1 MAVPGF
7 FAYFVLAAYVPLSA
21 LAFFLMR
28 PAKAA
33 MFVVLVGILFLPG
46 LVCFDAPLVPPLGKH
61 EVATVCALMG
71 LLAFSPRQVRR
82 ARLGRGGDAFL
93 LLTVPAIALTA
104 FTNRDP
110 LTYGPLVVSGFT
122 MRDLLAL
129 LVRFSFEVAVPYLVG
144 RLVVTSSRD
153 ARTLVRTFVGLGL
166 VYSLFMLFE
175 IRMSPNLHHL
185 IYGYSCHAD
194 FTQTRRWGGYRPT
207 VFMAHGL
214 VVGLFA
220 LAAALLAAT
229 EGRFRRS
236 RLGLPAGWST
246 LYLVTILVLCKST
259 GAIIMGLVTLPV
271 VALASPRRQIH
282 VAVLLAALCIAYPG
296 VKLAG
301 LFPDQT
307 ISELTSSH
315 LDADRAGSLQFRFD
329 MDKRLIDFARE
340 RLWFG
345 WGEFGRNLIYDNT
358 GRDTVVTDGYW
369 IIVLTGGGLLR
380 LACSFGLLLYPVM
393 RAARVLRRVRDP
405 SDRFLL
411 VGLAVAL
418 ACFVFDLL
426 PNGMGNPLPL
436 FLAGALARLNL
447 ELSRPEMTDPQE
459 VAGSEA
465 AFRSLA

>member
-1 MAVPGF
+1 VPGS
-7 FAYFVLAAYVPLSA
+7 FAYFVLAAWVPLSA
-21 LAFFLMR
+21 LAFFFMR

-33 MFVVLVGILFLPG
+33 IFVVLIGILFLPG
-46 LVCFDAPLVPPLGKH
+46 LVCFDAPLIPPLGKH
-61 EVATVCALMG
+61 EVATLCALIGM
-71 LLAFSPRQVRR
+71 LAFSPRQVRR

-93 LLTVPAIALTA
+93 LLTFPAIALTV

-110 LTYGPLVVSGFT
+110 LTYGPLVVSGCT

-129 LVRFSFEVAVPYLVG
+129 SLRFCLETAVPYLVG

-175 IRMSPNLHHL
+175 IRMSPNLHQWV
-185 IYGYSCHAD
+185 YGYAYFPVFVQSI
-194 FTQTRRWGGYRPT
+194 RWGGYRPT
-207 VFMAHGL
+207 VFLTHGL
-214 VVGLFA
+214 AVGLFA
-220 LAAALLAAT
+220 LAAALFAAA
-229 EGRFRRS
+229 EGRIRRS
-236 RLGLPAGWST
+236 RLGLPTGWST
-246 LYLVTILVLCKST
+246 LYLVTILVICKST

-271 VALASPRRQIH
+271 VALASPRRQIR
-282 VAVLLAALCIAYPG
+282 VAVLLAALCIAYFG
-296 VKLAG
+296 VKLEG
-301 LFPDQT
+301 VFPDQAIVEFT
-307 ISELTSSH
+307 NSQ
-315 LDADRAGSLQFRFD
+315 LDADRAGSLQFRFE
-329 MDKRLIDFARE
+329 MDKRLIEFARE

-345 WGEFGRNLIYDNT
+345 WSEFGRNRIYDDT

-369 IIVLTGGGLLR
+369 IIVLTCGGLLR
-380 LACSFGLLLYPVM
+380 LACTFGLLLYPVM
-393 RAARVLRRVRDP
+393 RAARVLRRVREP

-411 VGLAVAL
+411 AGLAVVL
-418 ACFVFDLL
+418 ACYVFDLL

-447 ELSRPEMTDPQE
+447 ELSRPEMTEPQG